1 MPAQTRIIH
10 FYVCLGAAGGKEC
23 EVIMEKNLEIEYKML
38 LTEEVFHQLMND
50 FTGHTYSQTNYYLT
64 SIELGALRYSL
75 RIISQTRKN
84 FKSSGKNIFVR

>member
-1 MPAQTRIIH
+1 MTGLFDKYII
-10 FYVCLGAAGGKEC
+10 LEKQGD
-23 EVIMEKNLEIEYKML
+23 IMEKNLEIEYKML

-75 RIISQTRKN
+75 RIREKEGYYEMTLKTPY
-84 FKSSGKNIFVR
+84 GT